1 MPDEQQHAENLNA
14 ARKGSF
20 KNSAANAKKNIKA
33 AANFVSLTAQINPFM
48 DWLFG
53 IALIFAI
60 IKDILDP
67 INNALIT
74 AGGVGEILI
83 VVFTAIISL
92 LIAFVMLLT
101 GSPGKKGLIKKF
113 SLMIG
118 TGLIESVP
126 GIDLFPLESIL
137 VVILFWLTLAERKVA
152 KNAKARREQ
161 SEAIVPQD
169 SGLAAA

>member
-33 AANFVSLTAQINPFM
+33 AANFISLSSQIDPFM

-60 IKDILDP
+60 IKDILDL
-67 INNALIT
+67 INNALIA

-83 VVFTAIISL
+83 IIFTALISL
-92 LIAFVMLLT
+92 IILFVLFLT
-101 GSPGKKGLIKKF
+101 GSSGKKGLAKKIV
-113 SLMIG
+113 LMIV
-118 TGLIESVP
+118 TGLAETLP
-126 GIDLFPLESIL
+126 AIDLLPMESIL
-137 VVILFWLTLAERKVA
+137 VIILFWLTLVERKAVA
-152 KNAKARREQ
+152 QEKAQREQ
-161 SEAIVPQD
+161 NQAQSPEVAT
-169 SGLAAA
+169 A